1 MQDSRKI
8 DRELLTEIK
17 RMHHQMPRWVVLI
30 ILIGVF
36 AVLAYYT
43 AGLLVILLMSGV
55 LAYMLIAVI
64 NKVESYG
71 IKRNVAVVTLYLSMA
86 VFFIVAEIILAP
98 CLQDEVKNFYTK
110 LPEFSKQVE
119 NVFSL
124 GSSSD
129 MQNYPLAEELIRK
142 ILNNAISPGQLLEKT
157 LNFSELF
164 SQAASFLLAMILIPF
179 FVFFL
184 LKDWPGM
191 LKTVMGWIP
200 PVYVET
206 TVSALSEI
214 NILVGKYLRGLII
227 DCISIGIIATVG
239 LWWLGINYPLSL
251 GILSGAANV
260 IPYLGPIMACS
271 AACLIAFIQFNSIGV
286 LINVLLLYTVIKLTD
301 DLIIQPLTI
310 GKSVRLHPMLLVLT
324 IIAGEKL
331 FGAMG
336 MILAVPVVTI
346 AQKVLSILFESH
358 RQNAAGKIIRGVKE
372 KGCPSNIP
380 L

>member
-17 RMHHQMPRWVVLI
+17 RMHHQMPRWVVLL

-43 AGLLVILLMSGV
+43 SSLLVILLLSGV

-71 IKRNVAVVTLYLSMA
+71 IKRNVAVITLYLSMT

-98 CLQDEVKNFYTK
+98 CLQDEVKNFYTR
-110 LPEFSKQVE
+110 LPEFSKQLE
-119 NVFSL
+119 NVFSQ

-142 ILNNAISPGQLLEKT
+142 ILNNAISPSQLLEKT
-157 LNFSELF
+157 LNLSEIF

-179 FVFFL
+179 FVFFI

-191 LKTVMGWIP
+191 LKTVMSWIP

-227 DCISIGIIATVG
+227 DCISIGIIATFG
-239 LWWLGINYPLSL
+239 LWVLGINYPLSL

-260 IPYLGPIMACS
+260 IPYLGPIMACA
-271 AACLIAFIQFNSIGV
+271 AACLIAFIQYNSIGV

-310 GKSVRLHPMLLVLT
+310 GKSVRLHPMLLVIT

-331 FGAMG
+331 FGVMG
-336 MILAVPVVTI
+336 MILAVPIVTI
-346 AQKVLSILFESH
+346 SQKVLSILFESH
-358 RQNAAGKIIRGVKE
+358 RQTAARKTLIIKD
-372 KGCPSNIP
+372 KGTPSNIP